1 MIEEQ
6 AVVVGIEGDA
16 AVLEVV
22 RKNPCGMCGQTRG
35 CGASLFGKLLGHRNN
50 LFKVVNSLSARIGDH
65 VVVGID
71 EKAFL
76 ASSVAVYGV
85 PLLLMLAGAAIGT
98 LLAPSGGDV
107 WPLSG
112 AGLGL
117 LLGLV
122 WLKAHSAAGGVS
134 ARFQP
139 VILRQA
145 DVHSQ
150 IKICHRGQQ

>member
-6 AVVVGIEGDA
+6 ALVVGIEGDA

-22 RKNPCGMCGQTRG
+22 RKTPCGMCGQTRG

-50 LFKVVNSLSARIGDH
+50 VFKAVNSLSARIGDH
-65 VVVGID
+65 VVIGVD
-71 EKAFL
+71 EKALL

-85 PLLLMLAGAAIGT
+85 PLGLMLAGAAIGT
-98 LLAPSGGDV
+98 FLAPSGGDL
-107 WPLSG
+107 WPLAGAG
-112 AGLGL
+112 AGLSAGL
-117 LLGLV
+117 L

-145 DVHSQ
+145 DAHSQ